1 MRNNI
6 LFVLLILF
14 SFYNCYAAKEK
25 EREISVYNEKYVFT
39 SKDAEQYYQMTPDSV
54 KYVCCNTDSLPMAV
68 FMPNDQLCN
77 GIKENIFDVKSE
89 EKIPYYTIKTIVYKD
104 IVCRIIIYN
113 YTGESDI
120 DFLNIQINS
129 YKDNKLI
136 DRLLLDSRFISEIMY
151 YNDFTITKDF
161 VITLH
166 KYHKTLVEID
176 ENGDIIGG
184 VVNPK
189 VHKETVRYF
198 LDNTGLFQRKKEA
211 L

>member
-1 MRNNI
+1 MRKNI

-25 EREISVYNEKYVFT
+25 ERGISVHNEKYMFA

-54 KYVCCNTDSLPMAV
+54 KYVCCNTDSLPMAI

-77 GIKENIFDVKSE
+77 SIKENIFDVKSE

-198 LDNTGLFQRKKEA
+198 LDDTGLFQRKKKA

>member
-1 MRNNI
+1 M
-6 LFVLLILF
+6 F
-14 SFYNCYAAKEK
+14 A
-25 EREISVYNEKYVFT
+25 

-189 VHKETVRYF
+189 VHKETVRYI
-198 LDNTGLFQRKKEA
+198 LDDTGLFQRKKKS